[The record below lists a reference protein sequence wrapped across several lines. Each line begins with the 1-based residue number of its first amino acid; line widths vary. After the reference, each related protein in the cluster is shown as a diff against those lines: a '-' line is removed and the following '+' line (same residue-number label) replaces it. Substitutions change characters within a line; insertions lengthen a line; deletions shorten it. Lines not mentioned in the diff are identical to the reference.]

1 MTIADHHR
9 LVPAKENPVRSATST
24 PFKGRKKDLPFV
36 WLLGLKKTA
45 DAVEGAEQRTNDYY
59 DEEIHQS
66 VPRGR
71 WFRQLIVGVKSSDL
85 TRHKFSDRG
94 RARARLQVNGGIRQN
109 AKFTPVRTMPKLLF
123 GPSTTFQLKS
133 FIQPICGV
141 RRTSMPPPN
150 CPIAFVS
157 ESPERVRDSLKS
169 SGPPAGPGSRGT
181 ATRCVLSPPPKMP
194 PPPANRYG
202 AKRVQGIG

>member
-1 MTIADHHR
+1 
-9 LVPAKENPVRSATST
+9 
-24 PFKGRKKDLPFV
+24 
-36 WLLGLKKTA
+36 
-45 DAVEGAEQRTNDYY
+45 
-59 DEEIHQS
+59 
-66 VPRGR
+66 VPRCR
-71 WFRQLIVGVKSSDL
+71 WFRQLIIGVKSWDL
-85 TRHKFSDRG
+85 TRHKISDRA

-141 RRTSMPPPN
+141 MRTSMPPPN

-169 SGPPAGPGSRGT
+169 SGPLAPGAAALQQDVSFRPHQKCRRRPRTGTVQNGCKELDNARSGCLTQNRPRGSR
-181 ATRCVLSPPPKMP
+181 VQ
-194 PPPANRYG
+194 YG
-202 AKRVQGIG
+202 RS